1 MTKLKHCLLAGLL
14 SGLIAGVLAT
24 LIYQFII
31 DGIYWSFPD
40 NGKYLYD
47 AIWYA
52 FNTSESYVNMPR
64 ITSLVWLARFA
75 FFIIPSLLIGL
86 LSSSIYS
93 RFITKL
99 KRHANTPH
107 IWGKVGAVIGAIP
120 PFISWIDIALQPTG
134 FYPHGMV
141 PWHVHYMKVMIVTM
155 AIGAIS
161 GYIGSRIGGRKLHR
175 TLKLLDA
182 THP

>member
-14 SGLIAGVLAT
+14 SGIIAGVLAT
-24 LIYQFII
+24 LVYQFII

-52 FNTSESYVNMPR
+52 FNTSEPYRNMPR
-64 ITSLVWLARFA
+64 NPSLVWLARFA

-86 LSSSIYS
+86 LSGSIYS
-93 RFITKL
+93 QFITKS
-99 KRHANTPH
+99 KKYANTSRV
-107 IWGKVGAVIGAIP
+107 WGKVGAVIGALI
-120 PFISWIDIALQPTG
+120 PFISWVDMALQPTW
-134 FYPHGMV
+134 FYPHGRV
-141 PWHVHYMKVMIVTM
+141 PWHVHYMKVMLVTM

-161 GYIGSRIGGRKLHR
+161 GHIGGRIGGRKLHSA
-175 TLKLLDA
+175 LKLMDA
-182 THP
+182 TRP